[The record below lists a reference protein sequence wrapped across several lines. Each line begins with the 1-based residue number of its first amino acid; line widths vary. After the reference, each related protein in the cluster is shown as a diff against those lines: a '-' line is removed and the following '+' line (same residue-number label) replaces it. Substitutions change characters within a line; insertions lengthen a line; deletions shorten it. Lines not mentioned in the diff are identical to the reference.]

1 MILAIAGLL
10 VSMSATYTTF
20 FRYLVLAAVV
30 VLLAPYAGCHI
41 LTTPPSDTFDD
52 VHNQPRSS
60 TPSLKSPDV
69 VDNSNHSGAARPVT
83 EKPAYLRTA
92 LQSQ

>member
-69 VDNSNHSGAARPVT
+69 VDNSNQEQDTPSKSDQLEDIQELLA
-83 EKPAYLRTA
+83 
-92 LQSQ
+92 Q